1 MALKSDPK
9 FEDKRPCG
17 LEMTWGISQIFTR
30 ALESVKTETLMGS
43 FLSKVENSW
52 AKIYRGHWRMIRNLE
67 RNWLVVS
74 KLAWGIYEF
83 WPKHSKVSKIFTF
96 D

>member
-43 FLSKVENSW
+43 FC
-52 AKIYRGHWRMIRNLE
+52 
-67 RNWLVVS
+67 
-74 KLAWGIYEF
+74 
-83 WPKHSKVSKIFTF
+83 PK
-96 D
+96 